1 MKHIL
6 RRQPTPRPPAG
17 DGRDLAAA
25 TARWDAAVAAL
36 ETAQAGTDG
45 RLLLDAAV
53 GMVEAHADLCT
64 VARKYGVNLPK
75 MPERLRR
82 LAGLS

>member
-1 MKHIL
+1 
-6 RRQPTPRPPAG
+6 
-17 DGRDLAAA
+17 
-25 TARWDAAVAAL
+25 VAAL